1 MNRKHNGWHV
11 FTVDFSKSATA
22 DIGKMEDWLNDL
34 TGRDAVW
41 EIQYGIIETNF
52 LIRDSETASMFNLHF
67 GEYADY
73 NGKAYA

>member
-11 FTVDFSKSATA
+11 FTVDFRKNTGSNI
-22 DIGKMEDWLNDL
+22 DKMEDWLNDL

-52 LIRDSETASMFNLHF
+52 LIRDSETALMFNLQF